1 MRTSSIAGR
10 IRRLEVRFGWTAE
23 VPSVADEIFERLAA
37 GEWQSGLQLLEPG
50 ERDLWLKRQ
59 AVEHGS
65 LRPKRVRMDLT
76 QVRETLEKSLG
87 GLPEEL
93 RYDIARRLLD
103 ADTDL
108 VQANE
113 A

>member
-10 IRRLEVRFGWTAE
+10 IRRLEVRFGWTVAA
-23 VPSVADEIFERLAA
+23 PSVDQEIFERLAA
-37 GEWQSGLQLLEPG
+37 GEWQSALKLLEPG

-59 AVEHGS
+59 AVEHGIP
-65 LRPKRVRMDLT
+65 RPKRVRMDLT
-76 QVRETLEKSLG
+76 QVRETLDKSLG

-93 RYDIARRLLD
+93 RYDIARRLME
-103 ADTDL
+103 ADTDCPGK
-108 VQANE
+108 E